1 MHSIR
6 TRPICRAHNTFSP
19 SIALWQHFIA
29 PNQHLQ
35 WQLKSSFA
43 TEATRARDDEVHNEF
58 EENGAVEL
66 EQEHVSAPRT
76 LVTKVKTGKG
86 SFELNRALYPK
97 LRNIDERARSGRQP
111 GKHTRAAEKLL
122 LKAKEAYE
130 SAQDYQGVTVQ
141 PIHTKVPVKES
152 KLPWFVSNW
161 KNAKS
166 GEDRYSWPLRT
177 SLCTC

>member
-6 TRPICRAHNTFSP
+6 SRPICRAHNTFSP

-29 PNQHLQ
+29 PNQHLLQ

-43 TEATRARDDEVHNEF
+43 TEATRTRDGEGHNQF
-58 EENGAVEL
+58 EEDGAVEL
-66 EQEHVSAPRT
+66 EHVPAPRT
-76 LVTKVKTGKG
+76 LITRVRTGKG
-86 SFELNRALYPK
+86 NFELNRALYPK
-97 LRNIDERARSGRQP
+97 LRKIDEQIRSGRQP
-111 GKHTRAAEKLL
+111 EKRQRAAEKLL

-161 KNAKS
+161 ESTKS
-166 GEDRYSWPLRT
+166 GEERYS
-177 SLCTC
+177 